1 MGIMAIFK
9 ESIANWESCVKIYK
23 NPENGFHS
31 RGVRTGPI
39 PFRRCVSTSSAS
51 ASVASSSAPSTTT
64 TTAIAS
70 VARRRVV
77 IAIHHPIWGPSVRRC
92 AFKLPRTKIP
102 IASFRVSGGTIQI
115 RVCTGQLLNQL
126 FVAEIGVRQVY
137 LKIPTQRDRR
147 DWEDFLRHL
156 PFVLHLDLVCQSWRK
171 KNS

>member
-1 MGIMAIFK
+1 M
-9 ESIANWESCVKIYK
+9 KIYK

-70 VARRRVV
+70 VARRGGV

-147 DWEDFLRHL
+147 D
-156 PFVLHLDLVCQSWRK
+156 
-171 KNS
+171 